1 MYVSSYPFVED
12 EARLLVAVLGLNQYE
27 KRAKAKGTSVADE
40 LNSEDP
46 SYLIALFE
54 AVGHDQEKKAA
65 QASKEGYKKL
75 AEFFEDNYFIC
86 MLVINKITI
95 QQERRRLKE
104 KKTLNSINEQET
116 DQSTV

>member
-12 EARLLVAVLGLNQYE
+12 EARSLMAVLGLNQYE

-75 AEFFEDNYFIC
+75 AEFFRYNYFLC
-86 MLVINKITI
+86 MEAINKITI

-104 KKTLNSINEQET
+104 KRAQ
-116 DQSTV
+116 

>member
-12 EARLLVAVLGLNQYE
+12 EARLLVSVLGLNQYE

-54 AVGHDQEKKAA
+54 AVGHDQKKTAA

-75 AEFFEDNYFIC
+75 AEFFEDNYLIC

-104 KKTLNSINEQET
+104 KRTLNSINE
-116 DQSTV
+116 